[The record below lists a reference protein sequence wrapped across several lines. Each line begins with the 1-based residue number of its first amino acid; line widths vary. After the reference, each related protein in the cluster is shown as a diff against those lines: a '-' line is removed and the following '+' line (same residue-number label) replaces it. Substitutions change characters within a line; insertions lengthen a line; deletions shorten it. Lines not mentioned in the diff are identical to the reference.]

1 MIFPVIAFIA
11 LSVAQGPPPN
21 HVGPGG
27 GGPRS
32 RGGPG
37 SGDQRESPDVLSSK
51 WWTNPMVIRRLNLTE
66 DQQKRLDQTW
76 QQSRLRLIDLRAALE
91 KEEAL
96 MEPLLAQDHPP
107 ENQVLAQIDR
117 IANARADL
125 EKANAR
131 MLFSFRLILSPEQ
144 WRELQSRDAGPGG
157 RR

>member
-1 MIFPVIAFIA
+1 
-11 LSVAQGPPPN
+11 
-21 HVGPGG
+21 
-27 GGPRS
+27 
-32 RGGPG
+32 
-37 SGDQRESPDVLSSK
+37 
-51 WWTNPMVIRRLNLTE
+51 MVIRRLNLSE

-96 MEPLLAQDHPP
+96 IEPLLAQDHPP
-107 ENQVLAQIDR
+107 ESQVVAQIDR

-131 MLFSFRLILSPEQ
+131 MLFSFRMILSPEQ
-144 WRELQSRDAGPGG
+144 WKELQP

>member
-1 MIFPVIAFIA
+1 
-11 LSVAQGPPPN
+11 
-21 HVGPGG
+21 
-27 GGPRS
+27 
-32 RGGPG
+32 
-37 SGDQRESPDVLSSK
+37 
-51 WWTNPMVIRRLNLTE
+51 MVIRRLNLTE